1 MNSYNLKK
9 MYDMQQYHEIIHLFN
24 TVQEEKTDELKLYAG
39 FVYTKMGMATKA
51 IECLTSINRKQ
62 FHLYIGKI
70 YRYLGVSNY
79 LLSDY
84 NTAQSSFDLGA
95 KNNDKESALWNRLL
109 FPHLYDIRETEN
121 IIFRFVDEI
130 SAFDKKIFIFK
141 NIKAFKRISE
151 FIGEFNCYKKI
162 DIYVYT
168 KRQDSIGNSL
178 SYSDNGLKVIHTY
191 LHDVK
196 GHEIAHILFNSI
208 YRNMT
213 RNRFID
219 EGIATFFDDE
229 NTFIDFIMKHK
240 SDLSDLDVIQVWNEP
255 DLVLEDAKGLYYYAG
270 AFVGFLIKTY
280 GKHKFIEFI
289 QNENYENARL
299 LFGDSLDFTI
309 QKFYNEIK

>member
-1 MNSYNLKK
+1 MNGYNLKK
-9 MYDMQQYHEIIHLFN
+9 MYDMQQYDEIIHLFN

-39 FVYTKMGMATKA
+39 FVFTKMGMAAKA
-51 IECLTSINRKQ
+51 IECLTSINQKQ
-62 FHLYIGKI
+62 FYLYIGKI

-79 LLSDY
+79 LLSNYDI
-84 NTAQSSFDLGA
+84 AQSSFDLGA
-95 KNNDKESALWNRLL
+95 QNNDKESALWNRLL

-141 NIKAFKRISE
+141 NIKAFMRISE
-151 FIGEFNCYKKI
+151 FIGEFNHYKKI

-168 KRQDSIGNSL
+168 QRQDSIGNSL

-208 YRNMT
+208 YKNMN

-229 NTFIDFIMKHK
+229 NSFIDFIMKHK
-240 SDLSDLDVIQVWNEP
+240 SELPNLDVIRIWNDP
-255 DLVLEDAKGLYYYAG
+255 NLVLEDAKGFYYYAG
-270 AFVGFLIKTY
+270 AFAGFLIKTY

-309 QKFYNEIK
+309 QKFNNEVK

>member
-51 IECLTSINRKQ
+51 IECLTSINRNQ

-79 LLSDY
+79 LLSNY

-208 YRNMT
+208 YKNMN

-255 DLVLEDAKGLYYYAG
+255 DLVLEDTKGLYYYAG